1 MSGRAYAIAAAALL
15 ASPAASQPMQ
25 LYAAL
30 AAGQVG
36 ERYDGYLG
44 FATPP
49 SAEVRR
55 QVDAVNIRRRSLYS
69 ELAVRRNVTAS
80 VVGLTT
86 GCSLLAELPVG
97 EAYML
102 KDGIWRRRGPGE
114 PPPLPDYCR

>member
-1 MSGRAYAIAAAALL
+1 MAAALL
-15 ASPAASQPMQ
+15 ASPAASQPAQ
-25 LYAAL
+25 LYAAM

-36 ERYDGYLG
+36 ERFDGYMG
-44 FATPP
+44 FATAP
-49 SAEVRR
+49 SPGVRR

-102 KDGIWRRRGPGE
+102 KDGVWRRRGPGE

>member
-1 MSGRAYAIAAAALL
+1 MTRRALFLVAAAFAATPVAAQPAQL
-15 ASPAASQPMQ
+15 AAAM
-25 LYAAL
+25 

-36 ERYDGYLG
+36 ERFDGYMG

-49 SAEVRR
+49 SPEVRR

-69 ELAVRRNVTAS
+69 ELAVRRNVTTY

-86 GCSLLAELPVG
+86 GCSLLAQLPLG

-102 KDGIWRRRGPGE
+102 KDGAWRRRGPND
-114 PPPLPDYCR
+114 PAPVPDYCR